1 MRKVWPSAV
10 MVGMVVFCA
19 VGSAGAWE
27 PVPRLAGHQTTVTRI
42 VEVGHWMQ
50 TGILALAE
58 SPAPACAAINGGR
71 NLPAASFSEA
81 WVALLLYDN
90 AGTDPGMLA
99 VALTARAQNLSV
111 RVTLGLG
118 PNNYCNVVGLQ
129 TCVDAAACVLPAA
142 P

>member
-42 VEVGHWMQ
+42 VEVGHW
-50 TGILALAE
+50 GNFSLAALAE
-58 SPAPACAAINGGR
+58 STGPACAAVGAR
-71 NLPAASFSEA
+71 HYPPAGVFSDA
-81 WVALLLYDN
+81 WIALVTYGDGS
-90 AGTDPGMLA
+90 AAAHMLA
-99 VALTARAQNLSV
+99 VALTARAQNLLV
-111 RVTLGLG
+111 RVTIATGDQG
-118 PNNYCNVVGLQ
+118 CHVVGLQ